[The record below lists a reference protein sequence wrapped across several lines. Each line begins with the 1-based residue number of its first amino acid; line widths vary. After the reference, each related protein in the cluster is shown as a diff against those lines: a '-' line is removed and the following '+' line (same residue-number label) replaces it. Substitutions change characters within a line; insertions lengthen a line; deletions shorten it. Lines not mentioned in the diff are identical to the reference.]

1 MELSAVNAKVKEI
14 TAKVLKKDASII
26 KDEDTFIGLGAD
38 SLKSLEL
45 VAAFEDDLSQT
56 IDYVRVNTIV
66 VEEMAIPSK
75 LIEHVGQR
83 IVNRL
88 NEELESLE
96 KLRVKIIKLSPPING
111 DVDNVAIII
120 EE

>member
-1 MELSAVNAKVKEI
+1 MKHLIEVNGIKCYAHHGCLPEE
-14 TAKVLKKDASII
+14 TAIGGHYIVDVVMHTNFSI
-26 KDEDTFIGLGAD
+26 
-38 SLKSLEL
+38 
-45 VAAFEDDLSQT
+45 AALNDDLSKT
-56 IDYVRVNTIV
+56 IDYVEVNRIV

-88 NEELESLE
+88 KKEVNSIE
-96 KLRVKIIKLSPPING
+96 KLRVKIVKICPPING

>member
-1 MELSAVNAKVKEI
+1 MKHIIEVNGIKCYAHHGCLPEETAIGGHYLVDVRMETN
-14 TAKVLKKDASII
+14 
-26 KDEDTFIGLGAD
+26 F
-38 SLKSLEL
+38 SL
-45 VAAFEDDLSQT
+45 AAYEDDLSKT
-56 IDYVRVNTIV
+56 IDYVQVNRIV
-66 VEEMAIPSK
+66 EDEMKTPSK

-88 NEELESLE
+88 KEELRTVET
-96 KLRVKIIKLSPPING
+96 LRVKIVKLSPPING

>member
-1 MELSAVNAKVKEI
+1 MKHIIEVNGIKCYAHHGCLPEE
-14 TAKVLKKDASII
+14 TAIGGHYVVDVTMHTNFSI
-26 KDEDTFIGLGAD
+26 
-38 SLKSLEL
+38 
-45 VAAFEDDLSQT
+45 AAYEDDLAQT
-56 IDYVRVNTIV
+56 IDYVHVNKVV
-66 VEEMAIPSK
+66 VEEMKTPSK

-88 NEELESLE
+88 KEELRTLE